1 MEYSKLLKVA
11 KLQKRIMWLLLI
23 GLITSVLAN
32 GASNSL
38 KNATTSGAD
47 IGTMSTSLGLN
58 LVILFAA
65 FGVYI
70 FQLVT
75 LAQLRNE
82 IGAGV
87 AGTVICCILLC
98 IPLVGLI
105 ILALTSQKATN
116 VLKEQGYSVGFLGLG
131 GEGKG
136 AQRRHFLGYRG
147 CWANSNKYPLSHI
160 F

>member
-1 MEYSKLLKVA
+1 MEHSKLLKIA

-23 GLITSVLAN
+23 GLITGILAN

-38 KNATTSGAD
+38 KTATASGAD
-47 IGTMSTSLGLN
+47 IGTMLTSLGLN
-58 LVILFAA
+58 LVVLLAV

-98 IPLVGLI
+98 IPLVSLI

-116 VLKEQGYSVGFLGLG
+116 VLKEQGYSVGFMGLG
-131 GEGKG
+131 EDAMKD
-136 AQRRHFLGYRG
+136 LEMK
-147 CWANSNKYPLSHI
+147 ANSDQILS
-160 F
+160 

>member
-1 MEYSKLLKVA
+1 MEHSKLLKIA
-11 KLQKRIMWLLLI
+11 KLQKRIMWLLVI

-38 KNATTSGAD
+38 KTATASGAD
-47 IGTMSTSLGLN
+47 IGTMLTSLGLS
-58 LVILFAA
+58 LVILLAA

-116 VLKEQGYSVGFLGLG
+116 VLKEQGYSVGFMGLG
-131 GEGKG
+131 GDAMKDLEMK
-136 AQRRHFLGYRG
+136 
-147 CWANSNKYPLSHI
+147 ANSDQILS
-160 F
+160 

>member
-1 MEYSKLLKVA
+1 ML
-11 KLQKRIMWLLLI
+11 
-23 GLITSVLAN
+23 
-32 GASNSL
+32 
-38 KNATTSGAD
+38 
-47 IGTMSTSLGLN
+47 TSLGLN
-58 LVILFAA
+58 LVVLLAV

-98 IPLVGLI
+98 IPLVSWI

-116 VLKEQGYSVGFLGLG
+116 VLKEQGYSVGFMGLG
-131 GEGKG
+131 EDAMKD
-136 AQRRHFLGYRG
+136 LEMK
-147 CWANSNKYPLSHI
+147 ANSDQILS
-160 F
+160 

>member
-38 KNATTSGAD
+38 KNATASGAD

-87 AGTVICCILLC
+87 A
-98 IPLVGLI
+98 
-105 ILALTSQKATN
+105 
-116 VLKEQGYSVGFLGLG
+116 
-131 GEGKG
+131 
-136 AQRRHFLGYRG
+136 
-147 CWANSNKYPLSHI
+147 
-160 F
+160 